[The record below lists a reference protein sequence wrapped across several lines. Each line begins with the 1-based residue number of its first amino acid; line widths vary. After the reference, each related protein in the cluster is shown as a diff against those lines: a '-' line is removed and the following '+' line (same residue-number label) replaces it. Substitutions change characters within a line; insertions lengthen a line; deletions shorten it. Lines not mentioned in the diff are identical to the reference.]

1 MYNAYVFNPKRIYP
15 DFPLKS
21 NHRKVKI
28 SILTPQHAICLCG
41 VLHTAEIG
49 SAVGGVQYTKE
60 MMHTAETTLWN
71 QNQIQKYF
79 SLFIRGPSEKNGGQ
93 KSRDTLP
100 LRLVDIF
107 AFT

>member
-1 MYNAYVFNPKRIYP
+1 M
-15 DFPLKS
+15 
-21 NHRKVKI
+21 KI

-41 VLHTAEIG
+41 VLHTAEID

-71 QNQIQKYF
+71 QNRIQKYF
-79 SLFIRGPSEKNGGQ
+79 SLFIRGPNEKNGGQ

-107 AFT
+107 SFT